1 MTLFYDE
8 IYSSGLDRSA
18 RFPVDRYF
26 RIAEQVER
34 DDRDGLIE
42 LRRPRTA
49 TREEIL
55 LVHQCDYVDRFLAQ
69 DLEEGEIRRIGLRPW
84 KPEIVERTMRLV
96 GGAIEGLDLLFAGI
110 PIAGNIP
117 GVLIMLFGLRVQDI
131 VFLMIWQFV
140 QRLPSGVDRQNLS

>member
-18 RFPVDRYF
+18 RFPVDRYS
-26 RIAEQVER
+26 RIAEQVGR

-69 DLEEGEIRRIGLRPW
+69 DLE
-84 KPEIVERTMRLV
+84 KAKFVELV
-96 GGAIEGLDLLFAGI
+96 CVHGSQKLS
-110 PIAGNIP
+110 
-117 GVLIMLFGLRVQDI
+117 
-131 VFLMIWQFV
+131 
-140 QRLPSGVDRQNLS
+140 SGQCVW

>member
-1 MTLFYDE
+1 M
-8 IYSSGLDRSA
+8 
-18 RFPVDRYF
+18 DRYS

-34 DDRDGLIE
+34 DDKDGLIE

-110 PIAGNIP
+110 PIAGNMAGGTHHAFRGEGAGYCI
-117 GVLIMLFGLRVQDI
+117 FND
-131 VFLMIWQFV
+131 WQFV
-140 QRLPSGVDRQNLS
+140 QRLPAGVDRQNLS